1 MLSQLRMSSLTS
13 FRLNYG
19 LFKKVRQLQ
28 VITRT
33 KVHAIQKEQTRSI
46 LLHSNKEFFP
56 SKFLGLQKMCTH
68 MTIKPVDFNTV
79 RSLKDNRST
88 LLVDV
93 REPEE
98 LKETGVLP
106 ASINIP
112 LGEVENALKS
122 MENNEFR
129 TKYGHNKPALETPL
143 VFSCRSGKRSETAA
157 KTAISLG
164 YKNVSNYTGGWLDW
178 EENIKKN

>member
-1 MLSQLRMSSLTS
+1 
-13 FRLNYG
+13 
-19 LFKKVRQLQ
+19 
-28 VITRT
+28 
-33 KVHAIQKEQTRSI
+33 
-46 LLHSNKEFFP
+46 
-56 SKFLGLQKMCTH
+56 
-68 MTIKPVDFNTV
+68 MTIKSVDFDTV

-112 LGEVENALKS
+112 LGEVENALKT
-122 MENNEFR
+122 MGDKEFHS
-129 TKYGHNKPALETPL
+129 KYGHNKPASETPL
-143 VFSCRSGKRSETAA
+143 VFSCRSGKRSEMAA
-157 KTAISLG
+157 KTAVSLG